1 MSIYFYA
8 SCMLNDNVPPQ
19 FYNKSDLQT
28 CKVIFVVLI
37 FVVFIVRIIVVCIMC
52 GSAELYP
59 M

>member
-28 CKVIFVVLI
+28 CKVIFVV
-37 FVVFIVRIIVVCIMC
+37 FIVRIIVVSIMC